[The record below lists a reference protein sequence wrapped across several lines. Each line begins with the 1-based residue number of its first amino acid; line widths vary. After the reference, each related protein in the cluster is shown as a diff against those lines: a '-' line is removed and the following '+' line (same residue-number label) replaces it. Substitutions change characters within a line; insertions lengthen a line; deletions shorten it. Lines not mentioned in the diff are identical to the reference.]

1 MTQFFKPSLSTL
13 GLAIRKICHK
23 NILPISLFA
32 IALPAFADEATNS
45 VQDAEPETIVVTAST
60 LKVEAPLA
68 ETPRTMAV
76 VDQDNLEKNQFQKLD
91 EALRYQAGVLSA
103 PYGSDTDTDWF
114 KVRGFDAATY
124 LDGNR
129 LFTTGYYVWTL
140 EPFGLERVE
149 ILKGPASVL
158 YGEAP
163 PGGVV
168 NAISKRPTDTPEGNV
183 QLQTGNRNLKRIGV
197 DISDYANEDG
207 DVRYRIVGLAS
218 ERDGTLDGTYN
229 NRYYFAP
236 SLTWDMS
243 DDTSITFLA
252 SYKEDEGVPTNGF
265 FPAYGTLIDTP
276 QGKIDPSTNL
286 GEPDYDINNNKQISL
301 GYELSHTFN
310 DVWSLKQNARYAYTD
325 LLLRSTYAF
334 GSETSA
340 DLFRG
345 LIYRDGTTDTYS
357 LDNQVTGHWY
367 GDRTENTLLV
377 GLDLQYYKNDSKENP
392 WPNTMGSNMGTIN
405 AFDPEYGNFT
415 PADPSLAT
423 HALITKKQAGLYAK
437 NQFKFDGRWIATIGA
452 RFDEVDVDNENKTAN
467 TDEDVSDNHLSMS
480 GGLMYLSESGLSPY
494 ISYAES
500 FEVIASIDPLT
511 NKVYKP
517 LEGEQIEAGVKYTP
531 EFIDGYINLAWFNID
546 QNNGLVS
553 SIDGGSQTQ
562 AGKVTSRGVEVDAVA
577 KPMENVSVAFNY
589 TYNDSQYKPS
599 EGAEMTRSPLIPRH
613 MASAQADYNFASLGA
628 EDLTVGGAVRYIG
641 SSVGHTSTGAAM
653 LNIPSYTVWDMR
665 AQYNINNQ
673 WQAQLNVNNL
683 FDETYVSSCD
693 YYCYY
698 GEERSVIATLNY
710 RW

>member
-1 MTQFFKPSLSTL
+1 MTQFFKPSPSVL
-13 GLAIRKICHK
+13 GLAIKQICHK
-23 NILPISLFA
+23 SILPISLFA
-32 IALPAFADEATNS
+32 VALPAFADETTNG
-45 VQDAEPETIVVTAST
+45 VQDVEPETMVVTAST

-68 ETPRTMAV
+68 ETPRTMAI

-252 SYKEDEGVPTNGF
+252 SYKEDEGVPTSPF
-265 FPAYGTLIDTP
+265 FPIYGTLVDTP

-286 GEPDYDINNNKQISL
+286 GEPDYDINENKQIALS
-301 GYELSHTFN
+301 YELSHQFN
-310 DVWSLKQNARYAYTD
+310 DTWNIKQNGRYAHTD

-334 GSETSA
+334 SSDSTA

-345 LIYRDGTTDTYS
+345 LTYKDGTTDSYS
-357 LDNQVTGHWY
+357 LDNQVVGKWY
-367 GDRTENTLLV
+367 GDRTENTLLM
-377 GLDLQYYKNDSKENP
+377 GLDLQYFKNKDGS
-392 WPNTMGSNMGTIN
+392 NTTANMGTIN
-405 AFDPEYGNFT
+405 AFDPVYGQFT
-415 PADPSLAT
+415 PADPNAT
-423 HALITKKQAGLYAK
+423 TYAKIKKEQTSLYAK
-437 NQFKFDGRWIATIGA
+437 HQLKIDGKWIATIGG
-452 RFDEVDVDNENKTAN
+452 RFD
-467 TDEDVSDNHLSMS
+467 DVSVKNDGDDISTDNFSLS
-480 GGLMYLSESGLSPY
+480 GGLMYLSDMGLSPY
-494 ISYAES
+494 VSYAES
-500 FEVIASIDPLT
+500 FEVIASIDPTT

-517 LEGEQIEAGVKYTP
+517 LEGEQVEAGVKYTP
-531 EFIDGYINLAWFNID
+531 EFVDGYVNLAVFNIE
-546 QNNGLVS
+546 QNNGLVTS
-553 SIDGGSQTQ
+553 ETTSAQTQ
-562 AGKVTSRGVEVDAVA
+562 AGEVNSKGVEVESVLKPTDELTLAV
-577 KPMENVSVAFNY
+577 NY
-589 TYNDSQYKPS
+589 TYNKSEYNPS
-599 EGAEMTRSPLIPRH
+599 EGAPKQQTALIPRH
-613 MASAQADYNFASLGA
+613 MASAQADYNFAQLGT
-628 EDLTVGGAVRYIG
+628 EQLSIGGAVRYIG
-641 SSVGHTSTGAAM
+641 SSVGYFSGEQ
-653 LNIPSYTVWDMR
+653 LSVPSYTVFDMR
-665 AQYNINNQ
+665 AQYDINNQ
-673 WQAQLNVNNL
+673 WQAQVNINNL
-683 FDETYVSSCD
+683 FDKEYVSACD
-693 YYCYY
+693 YWCYY